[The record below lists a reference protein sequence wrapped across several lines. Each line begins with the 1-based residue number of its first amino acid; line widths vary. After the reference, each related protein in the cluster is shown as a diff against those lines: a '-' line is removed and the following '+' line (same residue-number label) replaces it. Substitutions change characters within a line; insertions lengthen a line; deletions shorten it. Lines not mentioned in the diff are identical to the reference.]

1 MTADEYYAQLAAAL
15 AAGPPPELERAAE
28 LLERAVRDGRA
39 LFVFGNGASAALA
52 SHVATDLGKGL
63 ADVAPVRIESLTDNA
78 ALVTAYANDVAYE
91 RVFVEQLRVR
101 LRPGDVAIGIS
112 AGGLSPNVVQA
123 LEEARLLGG
132 LTVALTGARPGGE
145 RLSAC
150 CDVVVRAPLE
160 AIEQIEDL
168 HVVFA
173 HILLRLLRERLS
185 G

>member
-1 MTADEYYAQLAAAL
+1 MTADEYYAELAAAL
-15 AAGPPPELERAAE
+15 AEGPPPELEQVAE
-28 LLERAVRDGRA
+28 LLAGAVRAGNA
-39 LFVFGNGASAALA
+39 VFAFGNGASAALA
-52 SHVATDLGKGL
+52 SHLATDLGKGL
-63 ADVAPVRIESLTDNA
+63 ADVGPVRIESLADNA

-91 RVFVEQLRVR
+91 RVFAEQLRVR

-123 LEEARLLGG
+123 LVEARALGG
-132 LTVALTGARPGGE
+132 RTVTLTGSRPGAE
-145 RLSAC
+145 RLGDC
-150 CDVVVRAPLE
+150 CDVVVRAPLQ

-173 HILLRLLRERLS
+173 HILLRRLRELL